1 VPSPASLRERKK
13 ADRRQHIFE
22 SAMRL
27 FEERG
32 FQATTFSDI
41 ARAAQ
46 VSRGTV
52 FNYFPYKEALL
63 IEFFGKH
70 LEVLREA
77 LARRHA
83 DDRRPVEAGDAG
95 PGAGPLGELAFLFD
109 ALAAFVEAHRALVLP
124 LSYELLNPDP
134 ERSRR
139 AYLALPLGELLRD
152 VLTRARNAGTVRDD
166 YSRERL
172 ARTLENAYFITAM
185 QWAAYRQDRSIRE
198 ELRKALALTLEG
210 IATPAGS
217 EAVPATRVA
226 PV

>member
-1 VPSPASLRERKK
+1 
-13 ADRRQHIFE
+13 
-22 SAMRL
+22 MRL

-41 ARAAQ
+41 ARAAG

-63 IEFFGKH
+63 IEFFGRH
-70 LEVLREA
+70 LEALREA
-77 LARRHA
+77 LARRRA
-83 DDRRPVEAGDAG
+83 DGEGPVETGEG
-95 PGAGPLGELAFLFD
+95 EPGTGPLAELAFLFD

-139 AYLALPLGELLRD
+139 AYLALPLGDLLRD
-152 VLTRARNAGTVRDD
+152 VLSRARSAGTVRHD

-172 ARTLENAYFITAM
+172 ARTLENVYFITAM

-210 IATPAGS
+210 IATPSGAA
-217 EAVPATRVA
+217 AVPA
-226 PV
+226 

>member
-1 VPSPASLRERKK
+1 MASPTSLRERNK
-13 ADRRQHIFE
+13 ADRRQRIYDG
-22 SAMRL
+22 AMRL

-41 ARAAQ
+41 ARAAG

-63 IEFFGKH
+63 IEFFGRH
-70 LEVLREA
+70 LEALREA
-77 LARRHA
+77 LACRRVDGVGSHA
-83 DDRRPVEAGDAG
+83 EAGGG
-95 PGAGPLGELAFLFD
+95 PGAWALDELAFLFD
-109 ALAAFVEAHRALVLP
+109 ALAAFLEAHRGLVLP

-152 VLTRARNAGTVRDD
+152 VLTRARAAGTVRDD

-172 ARTLENAYFITAM
+172 ARTLENVYFITAM

-198 ELRKALALTLEG
+198 ELRKALTLTLEG
-210 IATPAGS
+210 IATPPR
-217 EAVPATRVA
+217 PAEEPA
-226 PV
+226 